1 MLNGY
6 QYDILKLKPYNVA
19 LNRQYRRQNREVKR
33 QRYGIVIQ
41 WGMCYN
47 FSIFDS
53 SKLKLTEDG
62 HFTASVEKMEGMDTI
77 WVLDAEKD
85 AALDIT
91 YTLNVFSGKM
101 KLVLINSKGEIS
113 IIAECDT
120 EMTEPVQSMLN
131 IVKGNNRI
139 KIVADE
145 NTKFDIDVSISEG
158 DFQNLGMASRS

>member
-1 MLNGY
+1 MKMKKMFGATLIAVCLITGCAVNPMIAV
-6 QYDILKLKPYNVA
+6 YDNDQKIAGKSNTYNLDNVT
-19 LNRQYRRQNREVKR
+19 QT
-33 QRYGIVIQ
+33 
-41 WGMCYN
+41 
-47 FSIFDS
+47 
-53 SKLKLTEDG
+53 TEDG

-85 AALDIT
+85 TTLDIT

-120 EMTEPVQSMLN
+120 EMTEPIQSTLN
-131 IVKGNNRI
+131 LEKGNNRI

-145 NTKFDIDVSISEG
+145 NTKFDIDISISEG
-158 DFQNLGMASRS
+158 DFKNLGMTSGN